1 MTIRDDISFFEDSL
15 RQTVLQLVLGTDNN
29 SGMRKVAQLT
39 ACHLWFFLPVLLL
52 VSSIALAQSSEQKA
66 ALAEADRLNKEAV
79 ALYRAGKFSQAEAPS
94 KRSLAIWEK
103 ALGPEHPYVATSLNN
118 LAELYRLQGK
128 YTEAEPLYK
137 RALAITEKAL
147 GPEHP
152 TMATTLENYATLLL
166 MTNREAEA
174 VKIEARAEA
183 IRAKHAR
190 ESPTK

>member
-1 MTIRDDISFFEDSL
+1 M
-15 RQTVLQLVLGTDNN
+15 
-29 SGMRKVAQLT
+29 
-39 ACHLWFFLPVLLL
+39 
-52 VSSIALAQSSEQKA
+52 
-66 ALAEADRLNKEAV
+66 
-79 ALYRAGKFSQAEAPS
+79 
-94 KRSLAIWEK
+94 
-103 ALGPEHPYVATSLNN
+103 ATSLNN
-118 LAELYRLQGK
+118 LAVLYQAQGK

-190 ESPTK
+190 ESATK